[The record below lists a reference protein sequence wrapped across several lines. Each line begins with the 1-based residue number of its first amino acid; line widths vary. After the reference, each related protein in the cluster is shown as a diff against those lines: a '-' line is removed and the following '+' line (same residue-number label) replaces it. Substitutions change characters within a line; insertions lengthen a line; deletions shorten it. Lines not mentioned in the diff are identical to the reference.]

1 MRNFI
6 FSQYDMTFKKKGVL
20 MSKLIRSSRPIFPK
34 EDINQLLLDVGE
46 VLEDGQFRNGKNV
59 SLFERMVAQ
68 YVGVKSAVAFDSDSS
83 AYETVLRYFGVS
95 GGEVVVCT
103 NSFISVP
110 NSVVSAGGKVVFAD
124 IGEETLSMDPE
135 SLMQNISAN
144 TRGVIVTH
152 IAGFPNPDLKRIME
166 ICKEHKL
173 FLVEDATHA
182 IGATVNGQKAGSF
195 GDAAVFAF
203 TPTKVLTTG
212 EGGML
217 VTNNAE
223 LSEFAKRFSFYGS
236 GVGKTNFV
244 DLGRHMVLP
253 EISAILGI
261 YQLKRI
267 EEFIARR
274 NEIAESYNE
283 ALDKI
288 GSVRTVKCPL
298 GCRSSYYK
306 YPLIL
311 DGKLDKYEFTK
322 SLYQDFGVETGNIF
336 YPPCHLQTVYKK
348 LGAASYGSLLTSERV
363 LFRTITLPMHVGLT
377 DKDFDYVLDKVAF
390 LARRVS

>member
-1 MRNFI
+1 M
-6 FSQYDMTFKKKGVL
+6 SFKVIL
-20 MSKLIRSSRPIFPK
+20 MKIIRSSKPVFPK
-34 EDINQLLLDVGE
+34 EDLDQLMPEIRE
-46 VLEDGQFRNGKNV
+46 VLEEGQFRNGKNV
-59 SLFERMVAQ
+59 SLFEQMVAQ
-68 YVGVKSAVAFDSDSS
+68 YVGIKNAVAFDSDSS
-83 AYETVLRYFGVS
+83 AYETVLRFFDVA

-103 NSFISVP
+103 NSFVSVP
-110 NSVVSAGGKVVFAD
+110 NSVVFAGGKVVFAD
-124 IGEETLSMDPE
+124 IREETLSMNPE
-135 SLMQNISAN
+135 SLLQNISPN

-152 IAGFPNPDLKRIME
+152 IAGFPNPDLKRIIG
-166 ICKEHKL
+166 ICREHEL

-182 IGATVNGQKAGSF
+182 IGATVNGQQAGTF

-217 VTNNAE
+217 ITNNAA
-223 LSEFAKRFSFYGS
+223 LSEFAKRYSFYGS

-274 NEIAESYNE
+274 NKIAAVYNE

-288 GSVRTVKCPL
+288 GTMRTVKCPS
-298 GCRSSYYK
+298 GWRSSYYK
-306 YPLIL
+306 YPLVL
-311 DGKLDKYEFTK
+311 DSKIDKAEFTK
-322 SLYQDFGVETGNIF
+322 LLFKDFGVETGTVF
-336 YPPCHLQTVYKK
+336 YPPCHLQAVYKK
-348 LGAASYGSLLTSERV
+348 LDVASYGSLLTSEQV
-363 LFRTITLPMHVGLT
+363 LYRTITLPMHVGLT
-377 DKDFDYVLDKVAF
+377 DEDVDYVLDKVAF
-390 LARRVS
+390 LAQRLS